1 MHTERMICFHRRVM
15 RSFLLASLLAV
26 TAAAQQP
33 RPHVVVISLD
43 AFAFESLKNPDLPA
57 PTLHRLMQQGAWAQ
71 MQPINPTV
79 TWPNHSAMVT
89 GQNDS
94 HFNLIVNAVIRG
106 QRGDAMPKQDSNAA
120 KQEMVPVPTVY
131 ELAHQAGMTTSEIDW
146 VAIKRSG
153 AIDFAFAEDPEP
165 ASPVVQ
171 EMLHSRLITQ
181 EQLGHWNKT
190 SQAQRDRFYTAAAV
204 HILKQHHPNLMLFH
218 LLALD
223 SIEHQTGY
231 GNNSGINTIA
241 FLDDRVKE
249 LVEAVREA
257 GDLPNTTFLVV
268 SDHGQQST
276 HHMLHPNALLTAQG
290 LQQGAQAVFAIPDG
304 GFAAIYQKNA
314 TQESIA
320 KLKTLFASQAGIRAA
335 LTPDEA
341 AKDGWPTPQQ
351 SDQAPDL
358 LLYAANDYAFAGGND
373 GPFVTDTKEV
383 GQHGYP
389 NTEPL
394 MQAIFIAAGNGIKP
408 AGQLEPIRNL
418 SVAPTIAKLL
428 GLRLENV
435 EGTPLTQI
443 LK

>member
-1 MHTERMICFHRRVM
+1 M
-15 RSFLLASLLAV
+15 
-26 TAAAQQP
+26 
-33 RPHVVVISLD
+33 VISLD

-57 PTLHRLMQQGAWAQ
+57 PTLHMLMKQGAWTS

-94 HFNLIVNAVIRG
+94 HFNLIVNAVIHG
-106 QRGDAMPKQDSNAA
+106 QRGDAPPTQDSNAA
-120 KQEMVPVPTVY
+120 KQEMVPVTTVY
-131 ELAHQAGMTTSEIDW
+131 ELAHKARMTTAEIDW

-153 AIDFAFAEDPEP
+153 AIDYAFAEDPDP
-165 ASPVVQ
+165 ASSIVQ
-171 EMLHSRLITQ
+171 EMLHGSIITE
-181 EQLGHWNKT
+181 EQLGRWHKT

-223 SIEHQTGY
+223 SIEHQTGF

-249 LVEAVREA
+249 LVDAVREA
-257 GDLPNTTFLVV
+257 GDLANTTFIVV
-268 SDHGQQST
+268 SDHGQQSA
-276 HHMLHPNALLTAQG
+276 HHMLHPNALLASQG
-290 LQQGAQAVFAIPDG
+290 LHQGSQPVFVVPDG
-304 GFAAIYQKNA
+304 GFAAVYQKSA
-314 TQESIA
+314 AAASIA
-320 KLKTLFASQAGIRAA
+320 KLKELLAAQPGIRAA
-335 LTPDEA
+335 LTPEEA

-351 SDQAPDL
+351 SNQAPDL
-358 LLYAANDYAFAGGND
+358 LLYATNDYAFAAGND
-373 GPFVTDTKEV
+373 GAFVTDSKEV

-389 NTEPL
+389 NSEPL

-408 AGQLEPIRNL
+408 AGQIEPIRNL
-418 SVAPTIAKLL
+418 AIAPTVAQILELK
-428 GLRLENV
+428 LENV
-435 EGTPLTQI
+435 EGKPLTQI

>member
-1 MHTERMICFHRRVM
+1 M
-15 RSFLLASLLAV
+15 RSLLLASLLAV

-33 RPHVVVISLD
+33 KPHVVVISLD

-57 PTLHRLMQQGAWAQ
+57 PTLHALMKQGAWAQ

-79 TWPNHSAMVT
+79 TWPNHSAIST
-89 GQNDS
+89 GQNAS
-94 HFNLIVNAVIRG
+94 HFNLLVNAVIRG
-106 QRGDAMPKQDSNAA
+106 QRGDTMPKQDSDAA

-131 ELAHQAGMTTSEIDW
+131 ELAHKAGMTTAEIDW

-153 AIDFAFAEDPEP
+153 AIDYAFAEDPEP
-165 ASPVVQ
+165 ASSVVQ
-171 EMLHSRLITQ
+171 EMLHSGLMTQ
-181 EQLGHWNKT
+181 DELARWHKT

-223 SIEHQTGY
+223 SIEHQTGF
-231 GNNSGINTIA
+231 GNASGINTIA

-249 LVEAVREA
+249 LVDAVRDA
-257 GDLPNTTFLVV
+257 GDLAQTTFVVV

-290 LQQGAQAVFAIPDG
+290 LQKGAQPVFAIPDG
-304 GFAAIYQKNA
+304 GFALVYQKGA
-314 TQESIA
+314 TQESVA
-320 KLKTLFASQAGIRAA
+320 KLKALFAQQKGIRAA
-335 LTPDEA
+335 LTPEEA
-341 AKDGWPTPQQ
+341 AKDGWPTPAQ
-351 SDQAPDL
+351 SNQAPDL
-358 LLYAANDYAFAGGND
+358 LLYAANDYAFSGGTD
-373 GPFVTDTKEV
+373 GAFVTETKEV

-394 MQAIFIAAGNGIKP
+394 MQAIFIAAGRGIKP
-408 AGQLEPIRNL
+408 AGQMAPIRNL
-418 SVAPTIAKLL
+418 SVAPTVAELL
-428 GLRLENV
+428 GLKLENV
-435 EGTPLTQI
+435 EGKPLVEI